1 MSKPIHK
8 GRLSFRAAL
17 SVIVGS
23 IIGAGLFMKPA
34 SMAAQLNHPIAMT
47 LVWILAGLFTLC
59 GTLVVAEL
67 GVMMPS
73 SGGLF
78 VHFSHCYGKK
88 TGFLYG
94 WSAFS
99 VINTASVAAI
109 AFICAYYFDA
119 LVQLP
124 KLDPHLEMS
133 VVWSIYPLGSLYPLK
148 DFTVKL
154 LAIFLVILLTWLN
167 TRSVK
172 SSGRFQLIAAG
183 VNGAILLL
191 IPILI
196 FTSKNGSSTHF
207 YSSAS
212 MLTTVPSIT
221 GWAAALTGA
230 FFALDGW
237 INIVSIA
244 GEVNSPSK
252 TIPRALFMGV
262 LICLA
267 LYLLMNQAYLY
278 ILPVE
283 KMALTHVVAAE
294 ALGVARGPIAA
305 GLVSLLIVFCT
316 IGALNG
322 NIMAC
327 SRITY
332 AMGKEKVF
340 PSFLGKRDASTGSPT
355 AALWLHGGWISL
367 LILSGS
373 FDMLADMYVFV
384 TWMAYGLAALAV
396 FRLRKTNPNLDR
408 PYRVW
413 AHPFTTGIFILFSFA
428 YLLATL
434 YNDVYLFSTGQKPVI
449 NSVVGLLFVL
459 TGLPLYAYFNWKN
472 KIELTNSTK

>member
-1 MSKPIHK
+1 MSKSIHK
-8 GRLSFRAAL
+8 GQLSYRAAL

-73 SGGLF
+73 TGGLF

-109 AFICAYYFDA
+109 AFICAYYIDA

-124 KLDPHLEMS
+124 KLDPHIEVS
-133 VVWSIYPLGSLYPLK
+133 VIWSIYPLGSLYPLK
-148 DFTVKL
+148 DFSVKI

-167 TRSVK
+167 TQRVQ
-172 SSGRFQLIAAG
+172 SSGRFQLISAG

-212 MLTTVPSIT
+212 MLTAVPPIT

-244 GEVNSPSK
+244 GEVNNPSK
-252 TIPRALFMGV
+252 TIPRTLFLGV
-262 LICLA
+262 LICLT
-267 LYLLMNQAYLY
+267 LYLMMNQAYLY
-278 ILPVE
+278 VLPVE
-283 KMALTHVVAAE
+283 RMAQSHVVAAE
-294 ALGVARGPIAA
+294 ALEAARGPYAA
-305 GLVSLLIVFCT
+305 GFVSLLIVFCT
-316 IGALNG
+316 VGALNG

-340 PSFLGKRDASTGSPT
+340 PSFLGKRNESSGSPT
-355 AALWLHGGWISL
+355 AALWLHGGWISI
-367 LILSGS
+367 LIISGS

-384 TWMAYGLAALAV
+384 TWMAYVLAALAV
-396 FRLRKTNPNLDR
+396 FRLRKTHPNLSR

-413 AHPFTTGIFILFSFA
+413 AHPITTGIFILFSLS
-428 YLLATL
+428 YLLVTL
-434 YNDVYLFSTGQKPVI
+434 YNDVYLFSSGQKPVV
-449 NSVVGLLFVL
+449 NSAIGFLFVL
-459 TGLPLYAYFNWKN
+459 TGLPLYAFYNRKN
-472 KIELTNSTK
+472 KNEPKIN